1 LRQELTREQHAVNQ
15 KLHQRQLRID
25 QVNSRVKRCR
35 SVKDRSRLWKVGVRD
50 LVRDIRCALPNAG
63 LVFLTWQPMI

>member
-1 LRQELTREQHAVNQ
+1 VVNQ
-15 KLHQRQLRID
+15 ELHQRRLRID

-50 LVRDIRCALPNAG
+50 LVRDLRCALHNAG
-63 LVFLTWQPMI
+63 FVFLTWQPMI